1 MKNRLFLSLVT
12 LGVVVL
18 FSSCDKVPQVEID
31 AANVAIS
38 EVKAT
43 QADLYQPAM
52 YAAIQDSMKVV
63 NELVE
68 VQKSKWFKK
77 FDAVRVKLANINAY
91 AVVVKDSTES
101 RKAAVKAEAEAT
113 LATVKT
119 LIEEDKALVAK
130 APKGKEGKAALEA
143 INSDIA
149 VVEGTVN
156 EVASLLEG
164 GNYLAALDKVK
175 AANEKAASIKAEL
188 EEAIA
193 KKAGKKGKK

>member
-18 FSSCDKVPQVEID
+18 FASCDKVPQAEID

-38 EVKAT
+38 EVKAA

-52 YAAIQDSMKVV
+52 YAGIQDSMKVV
-63 NELVE
+63 NEMVE
-68 VQKSKWFKK
+68 VQKSKWFKN
-77 FDAVRVKLANINAY
+77 FDGVRAKLSNINAY

-101 RKAAVKAEAEAT
+101 RKAAVKAEAEST
-113 LATVKT
+113 LAAVKT
-119 LIEEDKALVAK
+119 LLDEDKALLAK
-130 APKGKEGKAALEA
+130 APKGKEGKEALEA
-143 INSDIA
+143 ISSELA
-149 VVEGTVN
+149 VIETSVG

-175 AANEKAASIKAEL
+175 AANEKATSIKAEL

>member
-31 AANVAIS
+31 AANVQIS
-38 EVKAT
+38 EVKAA

-113 LATVKT
+113 LTAVKA

-130 APKGKEGKAALEA
+130 APKGKEGKEALEA
-143 INSDIA
+143 INSELTVI
-149 VVEGTVN
+149 EGSTN

-175 AANEKAASIKAEL
+175 AANEKATSIKAEL

-193 KKAGKKGKK
+193 KKSGKKAKK